1 VELLSQLQALEGQD
15 AVFKLGEEGREL
27 KGKITR
33 IHQKHKAFTVEYYDP
48 DLEAGAGVLV
58 SFSNVERIDGNLL
71 VFRK

>member
-1 VELLSQLQALEGQD
+1 MEILAQLKALEGKD

-33 IHQKHKAFTVEYYDP
+33 IHEKHQAFTVEYYDP
-48 DLEAGAGVLV
+48 DMEAGAGVLV
-58 SFSNVERIDGNLL
+58 SFSNVERIEGNLL